1 METTKFILDDDQIP
15 KKWYNIQAD
24 MPELPDPPIN
34 PETKEPVGPE
44 DLAPIFPN
52 AVIEQEMSQ
61 DRWIKIPDEVREI
74 YSIWRPTPMYRAR
87 RLEKAL
93 GTPAKIY
100 YKWEGVS
107 PPGSH
112 KPNTAIAQAYYNSKE
127 GTERLSTETGAG
139 QWGSA
144 LAFGTSFFD
153 IETRVYM
160 VRVSYDQKPYR
171 RVLMNTWGAE
181 CVASPSEYTEYGKK
195 MLKEDPDTTGSL
207 GMAIGEAIE
216 DAASNEN
223 TKYSIGSVLNHVVL
237 HQTVIGLEAKKQ
249 FEMADDYP
257 DVVVGCVGG
266 GSNFAG
272 AAFPFLKDKLD
283 GDHPDLKVLAC
294 EPEAC
299 PTLSR
304 APYAYDFGDS
314 AGLTPLLKMYTLGH
328 TFVPPPVHAGGL
340 RYHGDSPLVCKLVKD
355 GYIEPSAHYQEETFE
370 AAIQFARTEGFVIAP
385 EAAHAAR
392 GVIDEALECKKTGEE
407 KTILFANS
415 GHGHFDL
422 SSYKDY
428 LAGKLE
434 DYEYPAELAKK
445 ALEKVPDVPDF

>member
-1 METTKFILDDDQIP
+1 MRQTKFKLDDSDIP
-15 KKWYNIQAD
+15 ENWYNIQAD
-24 MPELPDPPIN
+24 MSALPDPPIN

-44 DLAPIFPN
+44 DLAPIFPQE
-52 AVIEQEMSQ
+52 VIRQEMVQ
-61 DRWIKIPDEVREI
+61 DKWVPIPDEVRQI
-74 YSIWRPTPMYRAR
+74 YSLWRPTPVYRAR
-87 RLEKAL
+87 RLEEDL
-93 GTPAKIY
+93 DTPAKIY

-112 KPNTAIAQAYYNSKE
+112 KPNTAVPQAYYNAKE
-127 GTERLSTETGAG
+127 GTKRLTTETGAG

-144 LAFGTSFFD
+144 LSFSSSFFD

-171 RVLMNTWGAE
+171 RTLMQTWGAE
-181 CVASPSEYTEYGKK
+181 CVPSPSDLTEYGRSVLEK
-195 MLKEDPDTTGSL
+195 DPDTSGSL
-207 GMAIGEAIE
+207 GMAIAEAIE
-216 DAASNEN
+216 DAAKNEN
-223 TKYSIGSVLNHVVL
+223 TKYAIGSVLNHVVL
-237 HQTVIGLEAKKQ
+237 HQSVEGLEAKKQ
-249 FEMADDYP
+249 CEMAGDYP
-257 DVVVGCVGG
+257 DIVVGCVGG

-272 AAFPFLKDKLD
+272 LAFPFLGDKLS
-283 GDHPDLKVLAC
+283 GERPDLEVVAC

-328 TFVPPPVHAGGL
+328 DFVPPPVHAGGL

-355 GYIEPSAHYQEETFE
+355 GYITPATHYQTEVFE
-370 AAIQFARTEGFVIAP
+370 AALRFARTEGFVLAP
-385 EAAHAAR
+385 EAAHAVR
-392 GVIDEALECKKTGEE
+392 GVIDKAIECKETGEE
-407 KTILFANS
+407 KTILFNNS

-422 SSYKDY
+422 SAYQEY
-428 LAGKLE
+428 LEGDLI

-445 ALEKVPDVPDF
+445 SLEKVPDVE